1 MKLKEENMFNS
12 TSTIKQNLKDK
23 VALTKSSSM
32 NETMDQTRNYS
43 IVIPRK
49 TSAVNFFSKTKI
61 KTPFYLSRV

>member
-1 MKLKEENMFNS
+1 
-12 TSTIKQNLKDK
+12 
-23 VALTKSSSM
+23 M

-61 KTPFYLSRV
+61 KNPFYLSKVEIMNEEEKL